1 MTSKHQDQI
10 KTNCRDC
17 TFSIYEGQT
26 QTGCEANRID
36 TFRDQGYLVE
46 AYDEEKEFY
55 LIERLCNLSTHDENA
70 NLEDS
75 RNKVSLSFDLFMQCS
90 DIKLDMDLQKTVDQ
104 FAYDK
109 LNILLMHDYEE
120 ASKQQ
125 RIKIFELY
133 KLLPNSTISS
143 YFDYDFTLHEKVSK
157 SNSAFHAIV
166 DSNQDVPPDTFSKID
181 SFINDKLEK
190 ATTCKINNITFVS
203 NLAYKMYCMKN
214 DSVNY
219 ESNSKEVIADSKN
232 QNLYKE
238 I

>member
-125 RIKIFELY
+125 RIKIFELS

-143 YFDYDFTLHEKVSK
+143 YFD
-157 SNSAFHAIV
+157 
-166 DSNQDVPPDTFSKID
+166 
-181 SFINDKLEK
+181 
-190 ATTCKINNITFVS
+190 
-203 NLAYKMYCMKN
+203 
-214 DSVNY
+214 
-219 ESNSKEVIADSKN
+219 
-232 QNLYKE
+232 
-238 I
+238 